1 MDPTLK
7 AVLKKVGEYVALF
20 TGIAVV
26 GSLWINTEVER
37 RMIELT
43 KDPAVHPVIVELKAD
58 SANASKERERIEE
71 TQIRMEGK
79 LDAFS
84 GELITFLREQ
94 ANQ

>member
-1 MDPTLK
+1 MDPAIK
-7 AVLKKVGEYVALF
+7 AILKKVGEYVALL
-20 TGIAVV
+20 TGVAVI

-43 KDPAVHPVIVELKAD
+43 QDPGVHPVIVELKAE
-58 SANASKERERIEE
+58 SANASKERERIEA

-84 GELITFLREQ
+84 SELITFLRKQAEQ
-94 ANQ
+94 